1 MELKDL
7 NLLIAIY
14 EEKSISRAA
23 ERLYM
28 AQSSLSQFLTNY
40 EHGLGYR
47 LFVRTANGVR
57 PTEAGELLLSY
68 AYKAIADYKRV
79 QDEMQDTA
87 KLKSGSVILGI
98 NTFRGSYLLPPVLN
112 AFHMKYPNIHVKV
125 IDGRTRMLEQL
136 LLNGDLD
143 LALLATPDT
152 LPRIETSYL
161 MTDEICL
168 ITSPTHPIMKKAKRN
183 RQQGSHTRIPLYV
196 DLQDAANYE
205 FNLCGND
212 TMLGQYARR
221 IFMKNRLTPITYND
235 NMSVLLASSMGASG
249 QGLAFTYYSS
259 RHYFR
264 HAEFLSL
271 GKDGGTIEVSTALA
285 PGRYHS
291 KATLALREV
300 MHDILNDRS

>member
-7 NLLIAIY
+7 NFLIAIY

-28 AQSSLSQFLTNY
+28 AQSSLSQFLSNY
-40 EHGLGYR
+40 ERALGYR
-47 LFVRTANGVR
+47 IFVRTTRGVR
-57 PTEAGELLLSY
+57 TTEAGELLLQY
-68 AYKAIADYKRV
+68 AYTATAEYKRV

-87 KLKSGSVILGI
+87 NLKSGSVILGI
-98 NTFRGSYLLPPVLN
+98 NTFRGSYMLPPVLN

-125 IDGRTRMLEQL
+125 VDGRTRMLEQL
-136 LLNGDLD
+136 LTNGDLD
-143 LALLATPDT
+143 LALLATPDKHS
-152 LPRIETSYL
+152 RIESEYL

-168 ITSPTHPIMKKAKRN
+168 ITSPTHPIMKKAKKN
-183 RQQGSHTRIPLYV
+183 RQHSGTSQIPMYV
-196 DLQDAANYE
+196 DLRDAANYE
-205 FNLCGND
+205 FNLCGTD

-221 IFMKNRLTPITYND
+221 IFLKNELTPITYND
-235 NMSVLLASSMGASG
+235 NMSVLLASSLGAAG

-264 HAEFLSL
+264 NAEFLSL
-271 GKDGGTIEVSTALA
+271 GKDGGTIEISTALA

-291 KATLALREV
+291 KATLALRDV
-300 MHDILNDRS
+300 MHEILT

>member
-7 NLLIAIY
+7 QLLIAIY
-14 EEKSISRAA
+14 EEKSISHAA

-40 EHGLGYR
+40 EQELGCR
-47 LFVRTANGVR
+47 LFVRTASGVR

-68 AYKAIADYKRV
+68 AYRTVSEYKRV

-98 NTFRGSYLLPPVLN
+98 NTFRGSYVLPPVVN
-112 AFHMKYPNIHVKV
+112 AFHMKYPNIHIKV

-143 LALLATPDT
+143 LALLATPDKHS
-152 LPRIETSYL
+152 RIESEYL

-168 ITSPTHPIMKKAKRN
+168 ITGPTHPIMKKAKKN
-183 RQQGSHTRIPLYV
+183 RQPSGGSRIPLYI
-196 DLQDAANYE
+196 DLQDAADYE

-221 IFMKNRLTPITYND
+221 IFAKNRLSPITYNE
-235 NMSVLLASSMGASG
+235 NMSVLLASSMGAAG

-264 HAEFLSL
+264 NAEFLSL
-271 GKDGGTIEVSTALA
+271 GKDGGTIEISTALA

-291 KATLALREV
+291 KATLALQEV
-300 MHDILNDRS
+300 MHEILGDHV